1 MTTFQLVLAIIGG
14 IISIQLQLILLVKW
28 LVKHYLSELIPNSGT
43 SIKDQIN
50 RLEAR
55 QHEIYKHFM
64 DKDS

>member
-1 MTTFQLVLAIIGG
+1 MSGLELGLAIIGG
-14 IISIQLQLILLVKW
+14 IISIQIQLVILVKW

-55 QHEIYKHFM
+55 QHEIYKHFL
-64 DKDS
+64 DKA